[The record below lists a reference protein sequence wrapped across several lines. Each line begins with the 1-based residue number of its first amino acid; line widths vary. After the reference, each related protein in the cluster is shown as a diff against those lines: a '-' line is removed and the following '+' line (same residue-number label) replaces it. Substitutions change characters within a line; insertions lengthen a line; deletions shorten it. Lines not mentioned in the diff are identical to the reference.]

1 MQPIHMIYLDR
12 TENYGQTGSRQAPRK
27 TNDPRQRTTLGRTSG
42 MTLQSDMLEGMLQWL
57 QSSVP

>member
-12 TENYGQTGSRQAPRK
+12 TENYGKDGSRQAPRK
-27 TNDPRQRTTLGRTSG
+27 TNAPRQKTSLGGTSG
-42 MTLQSDMLEGMLQWL
+42 MTLQSDMLEGMFQWL